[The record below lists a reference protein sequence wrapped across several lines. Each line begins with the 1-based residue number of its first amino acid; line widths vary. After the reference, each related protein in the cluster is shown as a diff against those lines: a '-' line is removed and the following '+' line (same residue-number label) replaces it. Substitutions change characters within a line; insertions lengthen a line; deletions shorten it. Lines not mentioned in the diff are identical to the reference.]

1 MGSPC
6 YGFPGLVACSQLGS
20 PCCGLQDYW
29 HVLSFYNGLPKEVQ
43 WIPESETW
51 VLRKPVRCNPRL
63 AGFLSSGLLSGPFYL
78 LGILWV
84 LGSMTGFF
92 VLFCFRYCCTA
103 VVPGFTLSQLLI
115 WLGRSRLLAHV
126 MLHPQMPRD
135 CRLGPRCFVELY
147 QCSASLEL
155 PGSL

>member
-63 AGFLSSGLLSGPFYL
+63 AGFLNSFWPILSTRNPVSAGQHDC
-78 LGILWV
+78 
-84 LGSMTGFF
+84 FF
-92 VLFCFRYCCTA
+92 FFFRYWCTA